1 MSTDRSQSEIEAEQY
16 DLISS
21 AAEDL
26 MNSYE
31 SKMLDL
37 GHEIEAAGGRVVSEQ
52 VYADKTIRLT
62 DPDNI
67 SRDLSY
73 LVPVA
78 DQTGISVRNAVK
90 AVVQDA
96 RLGGRE
102 KIGEQV
108 LDSPYV
114 DQPGNTVVEYFQ
126 DRDGWKAEISY
137 TENGEAAKPEDE
149 QVQRFVS
156 EVENALE
163 ESDVDPKIVGWE
175 E

>member
-1 MSTDRSQSEIEAEQY
+1 MSADRSRSEVEAEQY

-21 AAEDL
+21 AAEELVDG
-26 MNSYE
+26 YE
-31 SKMLDL
+31 NRLLDL
-37 GHEIEAAGGRVVSEQ
+37 GHEIEAAGGRVVSKQ
-52 VYADKTIRLT
+52 VYADKTLELT
-62 DPDNI
+62 NPENV

-78 DQTGISVRNAVK
+78 DQTGISVRDAVK
-90 AVVQDA
+90 AVVQDSS
-96 RLGGRE
+96 LGGRE

-114 DQPGNTVVEYFQ
+114 DQPGNTIVEYFQ
-126 DRDGWKAEISY
+126 DRDGWTAEISY
-137 TENGEAAKPEDE
+137 TENGEAVKPVDE

-156 EVENALE
+156 EVENALDE
-163 ESDVDPKIVGWE
+163 TDVDPEIVGWE

>member
-1 MSTDRSQSEIEAEQY
+1 MSTDRSQSEVEAENY

-26 MNSYE
+26 LDGYE
-31 SKMLDL
+31 TQLLDL

-52 VYADKTIRLT
+52 VYADKTLDLT
-62 DPDNI
+62 KPEEI

-78 DQTGISVRNAVK
+78 DQTGISMKNAVK
-90 AVVQDA
+90 AVLQSPK
-96 RLGGRE
+96 LGGRE

-114 DQPGNTVVEYFQ
+114 NQNGRTVVEYFQ
-126 DRDGWKAEISY
+126 DKGGWTAEISY
-137 TENGEAAKPEDE
+137 VEDGEVLRPEDE

-156 EVENALE
+156 EVGNALDE
-163 ESDVDPKIVGWE
+163 TDVDAEVIGWDE
-175 E
+175 